1 MNIRKRWRRWSGLL
15 GGILLLAVLWGC
27 HSSSSSTQSQSCLQ
41 PGRYRYYKM
50 TDLSLSS
57 SALCRFPNGAQTF
70 IEQGV
75 TNIVASEQGYTF
87 VAGEEGRWAFTLTC
101 REGTKLADVS
111 IVLDNKCPSTFTLLT
126 DATSTAEMDA
136 PAWGAGSIY
145 IYEYVLLWT
154 CGGEKTCLARESWGL
169 IPE

>member
-1 MNIRKRWRRWSGLL
+1 MDIRKRGRLWTKFLVEVL
-15 GGILLLAVLWGC
+15 FLAVLWGC
-27 HSSSSSTQSQSCLQ
+27 DSSSSSTQSQSCLQ

-57 SALCRFPNGAQTF
+57 SPLCTFPNGARTF

-75 TNIVASEQGYTF
+75 TDVAPGDQGYLF
-87 VAGEEGRWAFTLTC
+87 VAGEEGRWAITLTC
-101 REGTKLADVS
+101 REGTKLADVG
-111 IVLDNKCPSTFTLLT
+111 IVLDNKCPSTFTVLT
-126 DATSTAEMDA
+126 DAASTAEMDA
-136 PAWGAGSIY
+136 PSWGAGSIY

>member
-1 MNIRKRWRRWSGLL
+1 M
-15 GGILLLAVLWGC
+15 GILLLAVLWGC

-57 SALCRFPNGAQTF
+57 SPLCRFPNGTRTF

-75 TNIVASEQGYTF
+75 TNIVASAGAYTF
-87 VAGEEGRWAFTLTC
+87 TAGEEGRWAITLIC
-101 REGTKLADVS
+101 REGTKLADVD

-126 DATSTAEMDA
+126 DAASTAEMDA
-136 PAWGAGSIY
+136 PSWGAGSIY
-145 IYEYVLLWT
+145 IYEYVILWT
-154 CGGEKTCLARESWGL
+154 CGGDVRCMARESWGL
-169 IPE
+169 MPE